1 MEVNFHM
8 ATTAALGKASAT
20 PAISAALFQQVHFF
34 VRKSAFSWAPK
45 FYFYDQTGKTLAFVR
60 NATLTWNREIRVFT
74 DPGMSF
80 ELLAIRPVAGGSSR
94 SCFEITDS
102 VNHHRVGTIR
112 HVETSRLQRR
122 QWALMGPAGQE
133 VGTVIEDS
141 LLLGG
146 LRRLVTE
153 LLPQGYTFRVAEC
166 VVGTATQK
174 GSLFN
179 SEMEIDLSADHE
191 KQLDPRLVT
200 AVLVLLLASSAQ
212 SPE

>member
-1 MEVNFHM
+1 M
-8 ATTAALGKASAT
+8 ATTAALGKASAA

-45 FYFYDQTGKTLAFVR
+45 FYFYDQSGDTLAFVR

-80 ELLAIRPVAGGSSR
+80 ELLAIRPLAGRSSGA
-94 SCFEITDS
+94 CFEITDS
-102 VNHHRVGTIR
+102 VNHERVGAVR
-112 HVETSRLQRR
+112 QVETSGLQRR
-122 QWALMGPAGQE
+122 QWALMDSAGQE

-153 LLPQGYTFRVAEC
+153 LLPQSYTFRLAGC
-166 VVGTATQK
+166 AVGTATQK